1 LQLNFKMNPKID
13 NLVESDGVL
22 SFRLYDIDVSLANA
36 LRRIILSE
44 IHTVVFMT
52 DNVENSTCVIH
63 ENTSRLHNEILK
75 QRLGCIPVHFKE
87 NIFGKKDDLKLVN
100 NYVMELDVIN
110 NTENLMFVTTEHFK
124 IKNKTTGKYMSENE
138 VAKIFPKNKLTEY
151 YIDFARL
158 RPKVSDIVVG
168 EKIKLSCEFSM
179 GNARENSMYNV
190 VSKCSYGN
198 TIDQVAKEE
207 AWDKYRSKLN
217 EDVTEEE
224 IQFQKK
230 NFDILD
236 AQRYYVKDSFDFV
249 VQSIG
254 VYDNIEIVKYGC
266 MVMQHKFVDLI
277 NYIDAD
283 TVPIT
288 LSETTMEYCYD
299 ITLENEDYT
308 IGYPLQYILYKTFFE
323 KEKKIKY
330 CGFKKFHPHDED
342 SIIRIALVENYDRNI
357 VRQLLRIA
365 CVEAQEVF
373 TKIYKLL

>member
-1 LQLNFKMNPKID
+1 MNPKVD
-13 NLVESDGVL
+13 NLVESENVL

-44 IHTVVFMT
+44 IHTVVFKT
-52 DNVENSTCVIH
+52 DNIDNPTCVIH

-75 QRLGCIPVHFKE
+75 QRLGCIPIHFKE
-87 NIFGKKDDLKLVN
+87 NLFGKKDDLKLVN
-100 NYVMELDVIN
+100 HYVMELDVTN
-110 NTENLMFVTTEHFK
+110 DTDNLMFITTEHFK
-124 IKNKTTGKYMSENE
+124 IKNKETGKYMAESE
-138 VAKIFPKNKLTEY
+138 VAKIFPKNELTGY

-158 RPKVSDIVVG
+158 RPKMSDIIIG
-168 EKIKLSCEFSM
+168 EKIKLTCEFSM
-179 GNARENSMYNV
+179 GDARENSMYNV

-198 TIDQVAKEE
+198 TIDQAAKEE
-207 AWDKYRSKLN
+207 AWSKYRSKIS
-217 EDVTEEE
+217 EDATEEE

-249 VQSIG
+249 IQSVG

-288 LSETTMEYCYD
+288 LSETTMDYCYD

-330 CGFKKFHPHDED
+330 CGFKKFHPHDDD
-342 SIIRIALVENYDRNI
+342 SIIRIALVDNYDRNI

-373 TKIYKLL
+373 TKLYKLF